1 MEVSQTMAGSMPA
14 SINDSM
20 IPMCDHP
27 RAEPLPAHMS
37 CRQGLTNA
45 CGIDVEL
52 NCGLAP
58 REHVALEIGR
68 DVESKSGHPGDHPG
82 VHLGRRKHLRRHE
95 QRRIKCIA
103 DR

>member
-1 MEVSQTMAGSMPA
+1 MGGARLGSA
-14 SINDSM
+14 LRKLS
-20 IPMCDHP
+20 P
-27 RAEPLPAHMS
+27 RFSLLPAHMS

-45 CGIDVEL
+45 CGIDIEL

-68 DVESKSGHPGDHPG
+68 DVESKSGHPGVHPG
-82 VHLGRRKHLRRHE
+82 VHLGRRKHLRQHE
-95 QRRIKCIA
+95 QRRIKCIG